1 MKDLELLPPFLL
13 PQRSQTLPFHL
24 GKWHL
29 LNTSAVPCSHTL
41 ASLDRSPTFHPFSPT
56 DNRNQRA
63 SKGDFSC
70 QDLFVR
76 ICGVEGD
83 DFRHLWCTRPERT
96 EINGTKLFS
105 KFALPLRVSAHSTA
119 AVLRLQLLEHTLT
132 SVVLRFGLFG
142 EYSNLKYYR
151 ILHSKQCRMNEIS
164 RKFPEFSSSVKKGLG
179 GEGESQTWR
188 K

>member
-96 EINGTKLFS
+96 EINGTKVFS
-105 KFALPLRVSAHSTA
+105 KFALTLRVSAHSTA
-119 AVLRLQLLEHTLT
+119 AVLRLQLLEHTLDLCGT
-132 SVVLRFGLFG
+132 TVRTFR
-142 EYSNLKYYR
+142 R
-151 ILHSKQCRMNEIS
+151 ILQSEILSHPTFKTQCRMNEIS
-164 RKFPEFSSSVKKGLG
+164 RKFPKILM
-179 GEGESQTWR
+179 
-188 K
+188 